1 MKLRFLLLISGI
13 FCISNQELV
22 SKAEGCFLRCV
33 AQCVAFVEKGAA
45 SSQQPLETCK
55 SQCQKFNN
63 DNLCTDIAC
72 WSTCNGELVPERTLP
87 APSNLTLKGV
97 RGLSWNSVPGAVMY
111 YIGYRTINSKKFVSD
126 DFVITE
132 KQSVDLS
139 TLTNIDPCSELE
151 VAVAAFSEDGMGN
164 ESKELKISSPKPTA
178 NPKLDLLEMQY
189 FNTTLVSDF
198 YQANATVHVEF
209 RYKTDPWFLGQD
221 DLEVMP
227 LFHLISCVDP
237 DLSQGIPVPDF
248 MVHVENSTISTSIGS
263 DMMDRKCRYV
273 YYLQSVSSK
282 KCNTMTEMPS
292 PPSSALQTVQVDC
305 DIVKNAPCFKVPTYP
320 SPICGMVD
328 NVAFNVV
335 ARDRENLND
344 PAANLTVNV
353 TYKAVTRSN
362 ELPTLYY
369 IGIYGAASEYK
380 TKEEEAFLGV
390 NITNVLGRETSCK
403 SFDRSGN
410 CLAENVNRSIVL
422 QGIHPKTLYGLT
434 ICAVKDLRN
443 LTLPDLTNDAKSVRP
458 RAAKIMLVEH
468 SHHNYPLVPYQLLI
482 QLDQF
487 SLTNIVSK
495 TTKSRKQR
503 SSDFDVN
510 NTTESDG
517 DFDEA
522 SWNTTE
528 IGYNETIIPVD
539 SFDNSTVLTINSTN
553 EYESEDY
560 ENSTWTT
567 ITIASTTTS
576 SAQSSQTGMI
586 IGIVLGSLAVIGL
599 AIPGIWFYFRW
610 KSDKKLRF
618 KMGQMG
624 KSNYHGNSYT
634 DFPIFAPN
642 KNNIWEIERRNL
654 IIHNDKKLGSG
665 AFGAVYLGKL
675 IGKSLAHKDANSPL
689 GINLMRAEN
698 CQVAVKMLPEYAD
711 EMSKHEFLREI
722 ALMKTLGYHER
733 LVNMLACVTESE
745 PLCLVVEYCDNG
757 DLLQFLRERC
767 KYMMKLDD
775 LGINYHDPPENDNYD
790 INMIVTLKQLLQFA
804 VQISYGLEYLSQK
817 GFVHRDVAARNVL
830 VHEGTS
836 CKIGDF
842 GLCRYIY
849 ADQSQYKSKGGK
861 LPLKWMSPEAIRH
874 YEFSIKSDVWSF
886 GILLFEVIT
895 LGGSPYPGM
904 PPEDVLPHLES
915 GGRIEKPDNCPEN
928 FYNVMTQ
935 CWSADPEERIEFSD
949 IRMQLATQL
958 EDITEDY
965 SYLKLDA
972 AKDYYNVQYGDEK
985 KPDVLTIPDE
995 IIKPSKLIMDDLSV
1009 KNLVIDN

>member
-1 MKLRFLLLISGI
+1 MKLRFLLFIAGVFS
-13 FCISNQELV
+13 ISNQELV

-33 AQCVAFVEKGAA
+33 AQCVAFVEKE
-45 SSQQPLETCK
+45 SSSLQSVETCK
-55 SQCQKFNN
+55 PQCQKFNN
-63 DNLCTDIAC
+63 NNLCMDNTC

-97 RGLSWNSVPGAVMY
+97 RGLSWNAVPGAVMY
-111 YIGYRTINSKKFVSD
+111 YIGYRTMNSKKFTSD

-132 KQSVDLS
+132 KQTVDLS

-151 VAVAAFSEDGMGN
+151 VAVAAFSEDGIGN

-178 NPKLDLLEMQY
+178 NPKLDLLEMEY

-221 DLEVMP
+221 DLDVMP

-273 YYLQSVSSK
+273 YYLQSVTSK

-305 DIVKNAPCFKVPTYP
+305 DIVKNAPCFKVPSYP

-328 NVAFNVV
+328 SVAFSVL
-335 ARDRENLND
+335 ARDREDFND
-344 PAANLTVNV
+344 PSANLTVNV
-353 TYKAVTRSN
+353 TFKPVSRTN

-369 IGIYGAASEYK
+369 IGIYGAASEYN

-390 NITNVLGRETSCK
+390 NITHVLGRESSCK
-403 SFDRSGN
+403 SFDRSGA

-443 LTLPDLTNDAKSVRP
+443 LTLPDLTNDSKSVRP

-468 SHHNYPLVPYQLLI
+468 THETHQFVPYQLLI
-482 QLDQF
+482 QPADF
-487 SLTNIVSK
+487 SLTNTIEDINV
-495 TTKSRKQR
+495 SRKRRQID
-503 SSDFDVN
+503 SDLYN
-510 NTTESDG
+510 NTESLSSGNGTLEEMDSVG
-517 DFDEA
+517 WNITDEYL
-522 SWNTTE
+522 W
-528 IGYNETIIPVD
+528 
-539 SFDNSTVLTINSTN
+539 DNSTSSSDNFT
-553 EYESEDY
+553 SEF
-560 ENSTWTT
+560 TT
-567 ITIASTTTS
+567 EDPDNFTTTTMLPMS
-576 SAQSSQTGMI
+576 PTKAPEDKNNAGMI
-586 IGIVLGSLAVIGL
+586 VAIIIGSLAVIGL

-610 KSDKKLRF
+610 KSDKKLKF

-624 KSNYHGNSYT
+624 KTNYNGNPYT
-634 DFPIFAPN
+634 DFPIFAAN
-642 KNNIWEIERRNL
+642 KNDIWEIERRNL

-790 INMIVTLKQLLQFA
+790 TNMIVTLKQLLQFA

-830 VHEGTS
+830 VHEGTA

-928 FYNVMTQ
+928 FYDVMMQ
-935 CWSADPEERIEFSD
+935 CWSADPEDRIEFSD
-949 IRMQLATQL
+949 VRMQLATQL

-972 AKDYYNVQYGDEK
+972 AKDYYNVQYGEEK
-985 KPDVLTIPDE
+985 LKPEVVIIPDE
-995 IIKPSKLIMDDLSV
+995 IIKPSKLIMDELSV
-1009 KNLVIDN
+1009 KNLRIEEI

>member
-1 MKLRFLLLISGI
+1 MKLRLIIFISGL
-13 FCISNQELV
+13 FCVSNQQLV

-33 AQCVAFVEKGAA
+33 AQCVAFVEKNA
-45 SSQQPLETCK
+45 SAQQSLETCK
-55 SQCQKFNN
+55 PQCQKFNN
-63 DNLCTDIAC
+63 DNLCIDNTC
-72 WSTCNGELVPERTLP
+72 WSTCNGELVPEKTLP

-97 RGLSWNSVPGAVMY
+97 RGLQWNDVPGAVMY
-111 YIGYRTINSKKFVSD
+111 YVGYRTMSSKKFTND

-151 VAVAAFSEDGMGN
+151 VTVAAFSEDGIGN

-178 NPKLDLLEMQY
+178 NPKLDLLEMEY

-198 YQANATVHVEF
+198 YTANATVHVEF

-221 DLEVMP
+221 DLDVMP

-263 DMMDRKCRYV
+263 DMMERKCRYV
-273 YYLQSVSSK
+273 YYLQSVTSK

-292 PPSSALQTVQVDC
+292 PPSSALQTIQVDC
-305 DIVKNAPCFKVPTYP
+305 DIVKNAPCFKVPSYP

-328 NVAFNVV
+328 NVAFSVV

-344 PAANLTVNV
+344 PASNLTVNV
-353 TYKAVTRSN
+353 TFKPVTRTN

-369 IGIYGAASEYK
+369 IGIYGAAMEFN

-390 NITNVLGRETSCK
+390 NITNVLGTETSCK
-403 SFDRSGN
+403 SFDRSGS

-422 QGIHPKTLYGLT
+422 QGIHPKTLYGIT

-443 LTLPDLTNDAKSVRP
+443 LTLPDLTIDSKSVRP

-468 SHHNYPLVPYQLLI
+468 SSPN
-482 QLDQF
+482 
-487 SLTNIVSK
+487 
-495 TTKSRKQR
+495 
-503 SSDFDVN
+503 
-510 NTTESDG
+510 
-517 DFDEA
+517 
-522 SWNTTE
+522 
-528 IGYNETIIPVD
+528 
-539 SFDNSTVLTINSTN
+539 
-553 EYESEDY
+553 
-560 ENSTWTT
+560 
-567 ITIASTTTS
+567 
-576 SAQSSQTGMI
+576 QTGMI
-586 IGIVLGSLAVIGL
+586 IGIVLGSLAIIGL
-599 AIPGIWFYFRW
+599 AIPGIWYYFRW
-610 KSDKKLRF
+610 KSDKKLKF

-624 KSNYHGNSYT
+624 KSNYHGNPYT
-634 DFPIFAPN
+634 DFPIFAAN
-642 KNNIWEIERRNL
+642 KNDIWEIERRNL

-790 INMIVTLKQLLQFA
+790 TNMIVTLKQLLQFA

-830 VHEGTS
+830 VHEGTA

-928 FYNVMTQ
+928 FYDVMIQ

-985 KPDVLTIPDE
+985 VKPEVVIIPDE
-995 IIKPSKLIMDDLSV
+995 IIKPSKIIMDELSV
-1009 KNLVIDN
+1009 KNLEIEH

>member
-1 MKLRFLLLISGI
+1 MKLRLILFISGL
-13 FCISNQELV
+13 FCVSNQQLV

-33 AQCVAFVEKGAA
+33 AQCVAFVEKNSTA
-45 SSQQPLETCK
+45 QQSLETCK
-55 SQCQKFNN
+55 PQCQKFNN
-63 DNLCTDIAC
+63 NNLCMDNTC
-72 WSTCNGELVPERTLP
+72 WSTCNGELVPEKTLP

-97 RGLSWNSVPGAVMY
+97 RGLQWNDVPGAVMY
-111 YIGYRTINSKKFVSD
+111 YVGYRTMSSKKFTND

-151 VAVAAFSEDGMGN
+151 VAVAAFSEDGIGN

-178 NPKLDLLEMQY
+178 NPKLDLLEMEY

-198 YQANATVHVEF
+198 YTANATVHVEF

-221 DLEVMP
+221 DLDVMP

-263 DMMDRKCRYV
+263 DMMERKCRYV
-273 YYLQSVSSK
+273 YYLQSVTSK

-292 PPSSALQTVQVDC
+292 PPSSALQTIQVDC
-305 DIVKNAPCFKVPTYP
+305 DIVKNAPCFKVPSYP

-328 NVAFNVV
+328 NVAFSVV

-344 PAANLTVNV
+344 PASNLTVNV
-353 TYKAVTRSN
+353 TFKPVTRTN

-369 IGIYGAASEYK
+369 IGIYGAASEYN

-403 SFDRSGN
+403 SFDRSGA

-422 QGIHPKTLYGLT
+422 QGIHPKTLYGIT

-443 LTLPDLTNDAKSVRP
+443 LTLPDLTTDSKSVRP

-468 SHHNYPLVPYQLLI
+468 SSPN
-482 QLDQF
+482 
-487 SLTNIVSK
+487 
-495 TTKSRKQR
+495 
-503 SSDFDVN
+503 
-510 NTTESDG
+510 
-517 DFDEA
+517 
-522 SWNTTE
+522 
-528 IGYNETIIPVD
+528 
-539 SFDNSTVLTINSTN
+539 
-553 EYESEDY
+553 
-560 ENSTWTT
+560 
-567 ITIASTTTS
+567 
-576 SAQSSQTGMI
+576 QTGMI
-586 IGIVLGSLAVIGL
+586 IGIVLGSLAIIGL
-599 AIPGIWFYFRW
+599 AIPGIWYYFRW
-610 KSDKKLRF
+610 KSDKKLKF

-624 KSNYHGNSYT
+624 KSNYHGNPYT
-634 DFPIFAPN
+634 DFPIFAAN
-642 KNNIWEIERRNL
+642 KNDIWEIERRNL

-790 INMIVTLKQLLQFA
+790 TNMIVTLKQLLQFA

-830 VHEGTS
+830 VHEGTA

-928 FYNVMTQ
+928 FYDVMIQ

-985 KPDVLTIPDE
+985 VKPEVVIIPDE
-995 IIKPSKLIMDDLSV
+995 IIKPSKIIMDELSV
-1009 KNLVIDN
+1009 KNLEIEH

>member
-1 MKLRFLLLISGI
+1 MKLRLLLLISGLC
-13 FCISNQELV
+13 CISNQELV

-33 AQCVAFVEKGAA
+33 AQCVAFVEKN
-45 SSQQPLETCK
+45 STSQRSLETCK
-55 SQCQKFNN
+55 PQCQKFNN
-63 DNLCTDIAC
+63 NNLCMDNTC

-87 APSNLTLKGV
+87 APLNLTLKGV
-97 RGLSWNSVPGAVMY
+97 RGVSWNAVPGAVMY
-111 YIGYRTINSKKFVSD
+111 YVGYRTMNSKKFTND

-132 KQSVDLS
+132 NQSVDLS

-151 VAVAAFSEDGMGN
+151 IAVAAFSEDGVGN

-178 NPKLDLLEMQY
+178 NPKLDLLEMEY

-198 YQANATVHVEF
+198 YTANATVHVEF
-209 RYKTDPWFLGQD
+209 RYKTDPWFLGQE
-221 DLEVMP
+221 DLDVMP

-263 DMMDRKCRYV
+263 DMMERKCRYV
-273 YYLQSVSSK
+273 YYLQSVTSK

-292 PPSSALQTVQVDC
+292 PPSSALQTIQVDC
-305 DIVKNAPCFKVPTYP
+305 DIVKNAPCFKVPNYP

-328 NVAFNVV
+328 NVAYSVL

-344 PAANLTVNV
+344 PASNLTVNV
-353 TYKAVTRSN
+353 TFKPVTRTN

-369 IGIYGAASEYK
+369 IGIYGAATEFN

-390 NITNVLGRETSCK
+390 NITHVLGRETSCK
-403 SFDRSGN
+403 NFDRSGA
-410 CLAENVNRSIVL
+410 CLEENVNRSIVL
-422 QGIHPKTLYGLT
+422 QGIHPKTLYGVT

-443 LTLPDLTNDAKSVRP
+443 LTLPDLTIDSKSVRP

-468 SHHNYPLVPYQLLI
+468 S
-482 QLDQF
+482 
-487 SLTNIVSK
+487 
-495 TTKSRKQR
+495 
-503 SSDFDVN
+503 SSN
-510 NTTESDG
+510 
-517 DFDEA
+517 
-522 SWNTTE
+522 
-528 IGYNETIIPVD
+528 P
-539 SFDNSTVLTINSTN
+539 
-553 EYESEDY
+553 
-560 ENSTWTT
+560 
-567 ITIASTTTS
+567 
-576 SAQSSQTGMI
+576 TGMI
-586 IGIVLGSLAVIGL
+586 IGIVLGALAIIGL

-610 KSDKKLRF
+610 KSDKKLKF

-624 KSNYHGNSYT
+624 KTNYHGNPYT
-634 DFPIFAPN
+634 DFPIFAAN
-642 KNNIWEIERRNL
+642 KNDIWEIERRNL
-654 IIHNDKKLGSG
+654 IIHSDKKLGSG

-790 INMIVTLKQLLQFA
+790 TNMIVTLKQLLQFA

-830 VHEGTS
+830 VHEGTA

-928 FYNVMTQ
+928 FYDVMVQ
-935 CWSADPEERIEFSD
+935 CWSADPEDRIEFSD

-985 KPDVLTIPDE
+985 KPDVVIIPDE
-995 IIKPSKLIMDDLSV
+995 IIKPTKLIMDELSV
-1009 KNLVIDN
+1009 KKLDIEH

>member
-1 MKLRFLLLISGI
+1 MKLRFLLLISGL

-33 AQCVAFVEKGAA
+33 AQCVAFVEKGA
-45 SSQQPLETCK
+45 SSQQSLETCK
-55 SQCQKFNN
+55 PQCQKFNN
-63 DNLCTDIAC
+63 DNLCMDNTC
-72 WSTCNGELVPERTLP
+72 WSTCNGELVPEKTLP

-97 RGLSWNSVPGAVMY
+97 RGLSWNDVPGAVMY
-111 YIGYRTINSKKFVSD
+111 YIGYRTMNSKKFVSD

-139 TLTNIDPCSELE
+139 SLTNIDPCSELE
-151 VAVAAFSEDGMGN
+151 VAVAAFSEDGIGN

-221 DLEVMP
+221 DLDVMP

-263 DMMDRKCRYV
+263 DMMERKCRYV

-292 PPSSALQTVQVDC
+292 PPSSALQTIQVDC
-305 DIVKNAPCFKVPTYP
+305 DIVKNAPCFKVPSYP
-320 SPICGMVD
+320 APICGMVD
-328 NVAFNVV
+328 NVAFSVV

-344 PAANLTVNV
+344 PSTNLTVNV
-353 TYKAVTRSN
+353 TFKPVTRNN

-369 IGIYGAASEYK
+369 VGIYGSASEYN

-390 NITNVLGRETSCK
+390 NITHVLGRETSCK
-403 SFDRSGN
+403 SFDRSGS
-410 CLAENVNRSIVL
+410 CLAENSNRSIVL

-443 LTLPDLTNDAKSVRP
+443 LTLPDLTNDSKSVRP

-468 SHHNYPLVPYQLLI
+468 SP
-482 QLDQF
+482 
-487 SLTNIVSK
+487 TN
-495 TTKSRKQR
+495 
-503 SSDFDVN
+503 
-510 NTTESDG
+510 
-517 DFDEA
+517 
-522 SWNTTE
+522 
-528 IGYNETIIPVD
+528 
-539 SFDNSTVLTINSTN
+539 
-553 EYESEDY
+553 
-560 ENSTWTT
+560 
-567 ITIASTTTS
+567 
-576 SAQSSQTGMI
+576 QTGMI
-586 IGIVLGSLAVIGL
+586 VGIVLGSLAVIGL
-599 AIPGIWFYFRW
+599 AIPGIWYYFRW
-610 KSDKKLRF
+610 KSDKKLKF
-618 KMGQMG
+618 KMGQIG
-624 KSNYHGNSYT
+624 KSNYHGNPYT
-634 DFPIFAPN
+634 DFPIFAAN
-642 KNNIWEIERRNL
+642 KNDIWEIERRNL

-733 LVNMLACVTESE
+733 LVNMLACVTDSE

-790 INMIVTLKQLLQFA
+790 TNMIVTLKQLLQFA

-830 VHEGTS
+830 VHEGTA

-874 YEFSIKSDVWSF
+874 YEFTIKSDVWSF

-904 PPEDVLPHLES
+904 PPEDVLPYLEG

-928 FYNVMTQ
+928 FYDVMIQ
-935 CWSADPEERIEFSD
+935 CWNAEPEDRIEFSD

-985 KPDVLTIPDE
+985 KPDVVIIPDE
-995 IIKPSKLIMDDLSV
+995 IIKPSKLIMDELSV
-1009 KNLVIDN
+1009 KNLAIET

>member
-1 MKLRFLLLISGI
+1 MKLRFFVLITGL

-33 AQCVAFVEKGAA
+33 AQCVAFVEK
-45 SSQQPLETCK
+45 SDSTQQSLDACK
-55 SQCQKFNN
+55 PQCQKLNN
-63 DNLCTDIAC
+63 KNLCSDNTC
-72 WSTCNGELVPERTLP
+72 WSTCNGELVPEKTLP
-87 APSNLTLKGV
+87 APTNLTLKGV
-97 RGLSWNSVPGAVMY
+97 RGLSWSPVPGAVMY
-111 YIGYRTINSKKFVSD
+111 YIGYRTLNSKTFTSD

-132 KQSVDLS
+132 KQTVDLS

-151 VAVAAFSEDGMGN
+151 VAVAAFSEDGIGN

-178 NPKLDLLEMQY
+178 NPKLDLLELQY
-189 FNTTLVSDF
+189 LNTTLVSDF

-209 RYKTDPWFLGQD
+209 RYKTDPWFLGPD
-221 DLEVMP
+221 DLDVQP

-248 MVHVENSTISTSIGS
+248 DVHVKNSTISTSIGS

-273 YYLQSVSSK
+273 YYLQSVMSK

-292 PPSSALQTVQVDC
+292 PPSSALQTIQVEC
-305 DIVKNAPCFKVPTYP
+305 DIVKNAPCVKVPSYQP
-320 SPICGMVD
+320 PLCGMVE
-328 NVAFNVV
+328 NVAFSVLS
-335 ARDRENLND
+335 RDRENLND
-344 PAANLTVNV
+344 PASNLTVNV
-353 TYKAVTRSN
+353 TFIPVTRNN
-362 ELPTLYY
+362 EMPTLYY
-369 IGIYGAASEYK
+369 IGIFGTASEYH
-380 TKEEEAFLGV
+380 TKEEETFLGV
-390 NITNVLGRETSCK
+390 NITHVIGKESSCTG
-403 SFDRSGN
+403 FDSSGN
-410 CLAENVNRSIVL
+410 CLAENLNRSIVL

-434 ICAVKDLRN
+434 ICAVKDIRN
-443 LTLPDLTNDAKSVRP
+443 LTLPDVTLDSKSFRAKADR
-458 RAAKIMLVEH
+458 IMLVAH
-468 SHHNYPLVPYQLLI
+468 TS
-482 QLDQF
+482 
-487 SLTNIVSK
+487 
-495 TTKSRKQR
+495 
-503 SSDFDVN
+503 N
-510 NTTESDG
+510 N
-517 DFDEA
+517 
-522 SWNTTE
+522 
-528 IGYNETIIPVD
+528 PV
-539 SFDNSTVLTINSTN
+539 
-553 EYESEDY
+553 
-560 ENSTWTT
+560 
-567 ITIASTTTS
+567 
-576 SAQSSQTGMI
+576 GMI
-586 IGIVLGSLAVIGL
+586 IGIVIGSLVVIL
-599 AIPGIWFYFRW
+599 VAIVVIWFYFRK
-610 KSDKKLRF
+610 KSENMKF
-618 KMGQMG
+618 KFQMEQVG
-624 KSNYHGNSYT
+624 KNNMNRYI
-634 DFPIFAPN
+634 DFPIMAA
-642 KNNIWEIERRNL
+642 KNDIWEIERRNL

-757 DLLQFLRERC
+757 DLLKFLRERC

-775 LGINYHDPPENDNYD
+775 LGINYHDPPENENYD
-790 INMIVTLKQLLQFA
+790 TNMIVTLKQLLQFA

-830 VHEGTS
+830 VHEGTA

-874 YEFSIKSDVWSF
+874 YEFSIKSDIWSF

-904 PPEDVLPHLES
+904 PPEDVLPFLEG

-928 FYNVMTQ
+928 FYDVMMQ
-935 CWSADPEERIEFSD
+935 CWNADPDDRIEFSD
-949 IRMQLATQL
+949 VRMQLATQL

-985 KPDVLTIPDE
+985 KTDVVIIPDE
-995 IIKPSKLIMDDLSV
+995 IIKPSKLIMDDISE
-1009 KNLVIDN
+1009 KNLVIEQ

>member
-1 MKLRFLLLISGI
+1 MKLRFLLFIAGVFS
-13 FCISNQELV
+13 ISNQELV

-33 AQCVAFVEKGAA
+33 AQCVAFVEKE
-45 SSQQPLETCK
+45 SSSLQSVETCK
-55 SQCQKFNN
+55 PQCQKFNN
-63 DNLCTDIAC
+63 NNLCMDNTC

-97 RGLSWNSVPGAVMY
+97 RGVSWNAVPGAVMY
-111 YIGYRTINSKKFVSD
+111 YIGYRTMSSKKFTSD

-132 KQSVDLS
+132 KQTVDLS

-151 VAVAAFSEDGMGN
+151 VAVAAFSEDGIGN

-178 NPKLDLLEMQY
+178 NPKLDLLEMEF

-221 DLEVMP
+221 DLDVMP

-273 YYLQSVSSK
+273 YYLQSVTSK

-305 DIVKNAPCFKVPTYP
+305 DIVKNAPCFKVPSYP

-328 NVAFNVV
+328 SVAFSVL
-335 ARDRENLND
+335 ARDREDFND
-344 PAANLTVNV
+344 PSANLTVNV
-353 TYKAVTRSN
+353 TFKPVTRTN

-369 IGIYGAASEYK
+369 IGIYGAASEYN

-390 NITNVLGRETSCK
+390 NITNVLGRESSCK
-403 SFDRSGN
+403 SFDRSGT

-443 LTLPDLTNDAKSVRP
+443 LTLPDLTNDSKSVRP

-468 SHHNYPLVPYQLLI
+468 
-482 QLDQF
+482 
-487 SLTNIVSK
+487 K
-495 TTKSRKQR
+495 
-503 SSDFDVN
+503 
-510 NTTESDG
+510 
-517 DFDEA
+517 
-522 SWNTTE
+522 
-528 IGYNETIIPVD
+528 ET
-539 SFDNSTVLTINSTN
+539 
-553 EYESEDY
+553 
-560 ENSTWTT
+560 
-567 ITIASTTTS
+567 
-576 SAQSSQTGMI
+576 SQTAMI
-586 IGIVLGSLAVIGL
+586 IGIVLGSLAVIGF

-610 KSDKKLRF
+610 KSDKKLKF

-624 KSNYHGNSYT
+624 KTNYNGNPYT
-634 DFPIFAPN
+634 DFPIFAAN
-642 KNNIWEIERRNL
+642 KNDIWEIERRNL

-790 INMIVTLKQLLQFA
+790 TNMIVTLKQLLQFA

-830 VHEGTS
+830 VHEGTA

-928 FYNVMTQ
+928 FYDVMMQ
-935 CWSADPEERIEFSD
+935 CWSADPEDRIEFSD
-949 IRMQLATQL
+949 VRMQLATQL

-972 AKDYYNVQYGDEK
+972 AKDYYNVQYGEEK
-985 KPDVLTIPDE
+985 LKPEVVIIPDE
-995 IIKPSKLIMDDLSV
+995 IIKPSKLIMDELSV
-1009 KNLVIDN
+1009 KNLRIEEI

>member
-1 MKLRFLLLISGI
+1 MKLRLILFISGL
-13 FCISNQELV
+13 FCVSNQQLV

-33 AQCVAFVEKGAA
+33 AQCVAFVEKNSTA
-45 SSQQPLETCK
+45 QQSLETCK
-55 SQCQKFNN
+55 PQCQKFNN
-63 DNLCTDIAC
+63 NNLCMDNTC
-72 WSTCNGELVPERTLP
+72 WSTCNGELVPEKTLP

-97 RGLSWNSVPGAVMY
+97 RGLQWNDVPGAVMY
-111 YIGYRTINSKKFVSD
+111 YVGYRTMSSKKFTND

-151 VAVAAFSEDGMGN
+151 VAVAAFSEDGIGN

-178 NPKLDLLEMQY
+178 NPKLDLLEMEY

-198 YQANATVHVEF
+198 YTANATVHVEF
-209 RYKTDPWFLGQD
+209 RYKTDSWFLGQD
-221 DLEVMP
+221 DLDVMP

-263 DMMDRKCRYV
+263 DMMERKCRYV
-273 YYLQSVSSK
+273 YYLQSVTSK

-292 PPSSALQTVQVDC
+292 PPSSALQTIQVDC
-305 DIVKNAPCFKVPTYP
+305 DIVKNAPCFKVPSYP

-328 NVAFNVV
+328 NVAFSVV

-344 PAANLTVNV
+344 PASNLTVNV
-353 TYKAVTRSN
+353 TFKPVTRTN

-369 IGIYGAASEYK
+369 IGIYGAASEYN

-390 NITNVLGRETSCK
+390 NITSVLGRETSCK
-403 SFDRSGN
+403 NFDRSGS

-443 LTLPDLTNDAKSVRP
+443 LTLPDLTTDSKSVRP

-468 SHHNYPLVPYQLLI
+468 S
-482 QLDQF
+482 
-487 SLTNIVSK
+487 S
-495 TTKSRKQR
+495 
-503 SSDFDVN
+503 
-510 NTTESDG
+510 
-517 DFDEA
+517 
-522 SWNTTE
+522 
-528 IGYNETIIPVD
+528 
-539 SFDNSTVLTINSTN
+539 
-553 EYESEDY
+553 
-560 ENSTWTT
+560 
-567 ITIASTTTS
+567 
-576 SAQSSQTGMI
+576 SSQTGMI
-586 IGIVLGSLAVIGL
+586 IGIVLGSLAIIGL

-610 KSDKKLRF
+610 KSDKKLKF

-624 KSNYHGNSYT
+624 KSNYHGNPYT
-634 DFPIFAPN
+634 DFPIFAAN
-642 KNNIWEIERRNL
+642 KNDIWEIERRNL

-722 ALMKTLGYHER
+722 SLMKTLGYHER

-790 INMIVTLKQLLQFA
+790 TNMIVTLKQLLQFA

-830 VHEGTS
+830 VHEGTA

-928 FYNVMTQ
+928 FYDVMIQ

-985 KPDVLTIPDE
+985 VKPEVVIIPDE
-995 IIKPSKLIMDDLSV
+995 IIKPSKIIMDELSV
-1009 KNLVIDN
+1009 KNLEIEH